1 MSTVTIALP
10 DPLDAGRAERVKS
23 SGARSKEEYLL
34 GLVESDCAAGEL
46 ERVLAERRGGPFAP
60 LEPDWERPRYL
71 RRAAP
76 KNTTV
81 ILSGVPC
88 GRRRD
93 GTQSKDLSLFAGGGG
108 GRMLRSF
115 CRRIARPPT
124 TTFAPAA
131 SERSFDCAAQSLRSA
146 QDDRGARARVRRRIA
161 AGSRAA
167 RKTPFRS

>member
-10 DPLDAGRAERVKS
+10 DPLDAAGAEQVKS

-34 GLVESDCAAGEL
+34 GLVKSDCAAGER
-46 ERVLAERRGGPFAP
+46 ERVLAERMGGPFAP

-71 RRAAP
+71 RCAAP

-93 GTQSKDLSLFAGGGG
+93 GTQSKPALSLSNGD
-108 GRMLRSF
+108 L
-115 CRRIARPPT
+115 
-124 TTFAPAA
+124 
-131 SERSFDCAAQSLRSA
+131 
-146 QDDRGARARVRRRIA
+146 
-161 AGSRAA
+161 
-167 RKTPFRS
+167 